1 MKTRMTKCNFKG
13 ELSFCQKYLLF
24 PRAISDHDTRQ
35 MEICDPDEVQTF
47 TIVRKFMI

>member
-1 MKTRMTKCNFKG
+1 M
-13 ELSFCQKYLLF
+13 Y

-35 MEICDPDEVQTF
+35 MGIRDPDEVQTF